1 MDLLGPGSRANP
13 YPLWHAL
20 RERSPFLTADGGSLV
35 LGRYEDCRRVLRDPS
50 MSSRQEYTVAADRPG
65 LQPSFLVLDPPDHT
79 RLRRLVAKAFTP
91 RAIANL
97 EPFATGL
104 VDHVLDTAA
113 ERGSIDIM
121 GDLAQQLPITA
132 ICRWLGVPAEDAATL
147 REWTTSASR
156 SMDPYV
162 LADGRAM
169 AQIAEAETNLEDYFR
184 ALVAERRGR
193 PGDDLLSHL
202 VTVEEQGDRLTT
214 EELLATLNLLLVAGH
229 ETTVNLIGNGVLALL
244 GHPDELARLRADP
257 GLAHAAVEEAL
268 RFAAPVQMTSR
279 LATVE
284 TPFGDIVIPAGTRV
298 TILLAAAGRDPSVHL
313 EPDRF
318 VIDRPGQAHLA
329 FSGGPHFC
337 LGAALGRLEAAVVF
351 RQFATRVHGASLAEV
366 SYRPHLNL
374 RGPDRL
380 TVHFD
385 AVRR

>member
-1 MDLLGPGSRANP
+1 MDLLSPRSRANP

-20 RERSPFLTADGGSLV
+20 RERSPFMTADGGSLV

-50 MSSRQEYTVAADRPG
+50 MSSRQEYTVAPDRPR

-97 EPFATGL
+97 EPFITGL
-104 VDHVLDTAA
+104 VDQVLDTAA
-113 ERGSIDIM
+113 EQGSIDIM

-132 ICRWLGVPAEDAATL
+132 ICRWLGVPVEDAARL
-147 REWTTSASR
+147 QEWTTSASR

-162 LADGRAM
+162 LADRWAM
-169 AQIAEAETNLEDYFR
+169 AQIAEAEANLEDYFR
-184 ALVAERRGR
+184 ELVAERRGR
-193 PGDDLLSHL
+193 PDDGLLSQL
-202 VTVEEQGDRLTT
+202 ITVEEQGDRLTT
-214 EELLATLNLLLVAGH
+214 DELLATLNLLLVAGH
-229 ETTVNLIGNGVLALL
+229 ETTVNLIGNGILALL
-244 GHPDELARLRADP
+244 DHPDELARLRADP

-284 TPFGDIVIPAGTRV
+284 KLFGDIAIPPGTRV
-298 TILLAAAGRDPSVHL
+298 TILLAAAGRDPAVHP

-318 VIDRPGQAHLA
+318 ALDRADQAHLA
-329 FSGGPHFC
+329 LSGGPHFC
-337 LGAALGRLEAAVVF
+337 LGAALGRLEASIAF
-351 RQFATRVHGASLAEV
+351 RQFATRVLGASLTEV